1 VLIERAQGTTYV
13 PAAIDIGQ
21 QVMVVAV
28 VNQNG
33 KVTRVLAAPIGPI
46 RAAAQ

>member
-1 VLIERAQGTTYV
+1 VLIETAQGTTYV

-33 KVTRVLAAPIGPI
+33 KVKRVSSTPIGPI
-46 RAAAQ
+46 VAAAQ